1 MSEVWD
7 AELKW
12 QMQGNTYCSY
22 REKKREKIRNR
33 ERVNKVLQ
41 RKKKRKQV
49 RKRNGERVKESEKE
63 KTRIRNRER
72 GEERKRYR
80 ARTNWPFSNWHTENW
95 QLKVKTQI
103 KVLKKDKTS
112 KNTDKLRKYICTQHG
127 GEK

>member
-1 MSEVWD
+1 M
-7 AELKW
+7 
-12 QMQGNTYCSY
+12 
-22 REKKREKIRNR
+22 
-33 ERVNKVLQ
+33 LQ

-80 ARTNWPFSNWHTENW
+80 ARKNWPFRNWHTENW
-95 QLKVKTQI
+95 QLKVKTQN

-112 KNTDKLRKYICTQHG
+112 KNTDKLRKYILSME
-127 GEK
+127 EKNKKANV